1 MAFKIKYNHGH
12 QGAQVLE
19 GDLDKLQADVDA
31 LKSETIVAG
40 SNLSSVTVAD
50 KGATLNLNDKDSS
63 KTLHL
68 NARQQFIRQFTSR
81 VAGKDIKVTVLFNGV
96 MLIDFANFANVDITN
111 DDWTAFNNS
120 VIKANGFAL
129 LNDAYTDELVLRI
142 KHGNTLTAYGK
153 GLGNY

>member
-1 MAFKIKYNHGH
+1 MGFKIVYNHAH

-50 KGATLNLNDKDSS
+50 KGATLNLNDKDAD

-68 NARQQFIRQFTSR
+68 NTRQQFIRQLT
-81 VAGKDIKVTVLFNGV
+81 AKLATKDVIVTVLFNGL
-96 MLIDFANFANVDITN
+96 MLIDCANLANVDVT
-111 DDWTAFNNS
+111 DTDWQTFNNN
-120 VIKANGFAL
+120 VIKANGFAMT
-129 LNDAYTDELVLRI
+129 DDTYTDELVLRI
-142 KHGNTLTAYGK
+142 KQGHVLVAYGK
-153 GLGNY
+153 GLGTY